1 MIMKGIVFSIQRF
14 SVNDG
19 PGIRTTIFMKGCK
32 LRCLWCANPESQNPE
47 PELMDYSSGKNS
59 FLKSFGNCLPII
71 QKLEKGNYLS
81 PDEEEKECVK
91 EYYAGN
97 LELVGKEYSIEELI
111 KEVKKDE
118 IFYRNSG
125 GGITVSGGEPL
136 FQAEFVTAFLEE
148 CKKEGFHT
156 AIDTSGYGDWK
167 SIEKMLP
174 FIDLVLY
181 DLKHLDSEKHKE
193 YTEVSN
199 ELILENLK
207 KLSETDV
214 EIMITIPV
222 IPGYND
228 EEENI
233 RRTGEF
239 IIGLERKVKVR
250 LLPYHHYSKS
260 KYKALGRIYKMRN
273 IKENEIKKS
282 VIKVRRLLNE
292 LGIKI
297 ENE

>member
-1 MIMKGIVFSIQRF
+1 MKGIVFSIQRF

-47 PELMDYSSGKNS
+47 PELMYYSSGKNS
-59 FLKSFGNCLPII
+59 FLKSFENCLPII

-193 YTEVSN
+193 YTGVSS

-214 EIMITIPV
+214 DIMITIPV

-239 IIGLERKVKVR
+239 ILGLERKVKVR
-250 LLPYHHYSKS
+250 LLPYHHYSIS
-260 KYKALGRIYKMRN
+260 KYKALGRIYKMRD

-282 VIKVRRLLNE
+282 VIKVRTLLNE
-292 LGIKI
+292 LNIKI